1 MASFYSLQKSRK
13 HRSKRSWQIQ
23 KVQVIHFGLGTGV
36 RDSVVRQRGPSAS
49 ESPIQALTLL
59 FHTLPPENKE
69 TCHRESR
76 LPLPFSRPNSLSLT
90 S

>member
-1 MASFYSLQKSRK
+1 MASFYSLQKSQK

-36 RDSVVRQRGPSAS
+36 RNSVVRQCGPSAS

-59 FHTLPPENKE
+59 FHTLPP
-69 TCHRESR
+69 REQGD
-76 LPLPFSRPNSLSLT
+76 LPQRVQAAPTLF
-90 S
+90 